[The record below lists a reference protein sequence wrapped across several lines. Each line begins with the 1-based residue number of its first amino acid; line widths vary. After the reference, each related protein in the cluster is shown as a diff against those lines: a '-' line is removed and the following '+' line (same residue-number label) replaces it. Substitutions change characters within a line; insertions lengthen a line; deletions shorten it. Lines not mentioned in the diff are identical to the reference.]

1 MNSLPNDINEHRL
14 RKELDYYGPVV
25 KIKLIRESTNSKKT
39 TLGIVYLN
47 KKGNGDKAVEYL
59 NKTHSWNASLMSPEI
74 ATGWDDTRE
83 RKAPSVVLEDGV
95 IRMREIW
102 VGNLPPDVT
111 EGMLYN
117 HFFIYGEIDKIDIFA
132 FKGFAFVR
140 FKLVEAAARALE
152 CANSILINNRPVRI
166 SYSDQTRR
174 FDAIGDKPGY
184 EPNEYNARTL
194 YVQYKRDGP
203 VKLEGKL
210 QDMLNRYGR
219 VKALYIKQMVPTSL
233 AKSCLY
239 VDYVTH
245 EEAENALFH
254 LYENDKGG
262 LRRHELGDANIEITY
277 AFRKQRESVEKTKV
291 EEQSLCKVSV

>member
-1 MNSLPNDINEHRL
+1 
-14 RKELDYYGPVV
+14 
-25 KIKLIRESTNSKKT
+25 
-39 TLGIVYLN
+39 
-47 KKGNGDKAVEYL
+47 
-59 NKTHSWNASLMSPEI
+59 MSPEI

-111 EGMLYN
+111 EATLYN

-140 FKLVEAAARALE
+140 FKLVDTAARVLE
-152 CANSILINNRPVRI
+152 CGNNILINSRPVRI

-194 YVQYKRDGP
+194 YVQYKRDGSI
-203 VKLEGKL
+203 KLEGKL
-210 QDMLNRYGR
+210 QEVLNRYGR
-219 VKALYIKQMVPTSL
+219 VKALYIKQMVPNSP

-239 VDYVTH
+239 VDYMTH

-262 LRRHELGDANIEITY
+262 LRRQELGDGNIEITY
-277 AFRKQRESVEKTKV
+277 AFYKQKEPIEKAKTEKL
-291 EEQSLCKVSV
+291 SLCKANL